1 MTGSCG
7 GCCVAR
13 LRTTTGSCGV
23 WCVAG
28 LRTTWFMWTV
38 VCYRSQNNMV
48 HVDSGLLQVSEQRL
62 VHVVGVVLQVS
73 EQHGAQGARL
83 IQRHQAGGRRL
94 PAVRHGGTHTVRHGQ
109 CTVTGLPHTF
119 QAAATGLPILTEGPG
134 ADR

>member
-1 MTGSCG
+1 
-7 GCCVAR
+7 
-13 LRTTTGSCGV
+13 
-23 WCVAG
+23 
-28 LRTTWFMWTV
+28 
-38 VCYRSQNNMV
+38 MV

-134 ADR
+134 ADH